1 MKTYSESQD
10 LRDIFMEAKIQV
22 SAWLIMSLCVV
33 FIAARIPYWQELI
46 EKLALSEI
54 LSPPP
59 SNKCVTDAKVDE
71 VRLMVVV
78 ARPLWMAPNFLTKT
92 KIFIISK
99 TSDLSFSAE
108 IPIVFSLFFCFLYF
122 WKLSL
127 FCLLERIKTKS
138 SWFQITFD
146 QWFWFLNKFYR
157 NSNQYALSYVREFD
171 S

>member
-10 LRDIFMEAKIQV
+10 LRDIFMEAKIQD

-108 IPIVFSLFFCFLYF
+108 IPIVFSLFCFLYF

-146 QWFWFLNKFYR
+146 QWLYR